1 MHSYSD
7 KVKQQAGQT
16 SNASKRIKQ
25 AETMGSRATV
35 NNFNISNARS
45 IADRYF
51 ESNVFEVKLI
61 KNKFVLW
68 LYKEVKEEKL
78 KEFMNLYPEFD
89 VLIGK
94 FEPYQ
99 LNPKQ

>member
-1 MHSYSD
+1 
-7 KVKQQAGQT
+7 
-16 SNASKRIKQ
+16 
-25 AETMGSRATV
+25 MGSRATV

-51 ESNVFEVKLI
+51 EFNVFEVKLI

-78 KEFMNLYPEFD
+78 QEFMNLYPEFD

-99 LNPKQ
+99 LNQKQ